1 MGKLYVVDI
10 HAPVYDNQGNEVDNE
25 KCPFCRTPHPKTNE
39 EIVKR
44 IKERMTVNDPIAI
57 FNHGN
62 YYRDGRNGFPR
73 DDTKALELWHR
84 ASELGYAVAYVNI
97 GLAYDDGK
105 GVEVNKNKAAHYYE
119 LAAIGGDEVARYNLA
134 LDEKT
139 AGNIQRALKHLM
151 IAVRGGD
158 GPSLKEI
165 QGTI

>member
-1 MGKLYVVDI
+1 
-10 HAPVYDNQGNEVDNE
+10 
-25 KCPFCRTPHPKTNE
+25 
-39 EIVKR
+39 
-44 IKERMTVNDPIAI
+44 MTVNDPIAI

-97 GLAYDDGK
+97 GLAYDLGI
-105 GVEVNKNKAAHYYE
+105 GVEVDKKKAAHYYE

-165 QGTI
+165 QGLYTNGDATKDDYTKALKAYQEYLAEIKSVQRDTAAAADERYRYY